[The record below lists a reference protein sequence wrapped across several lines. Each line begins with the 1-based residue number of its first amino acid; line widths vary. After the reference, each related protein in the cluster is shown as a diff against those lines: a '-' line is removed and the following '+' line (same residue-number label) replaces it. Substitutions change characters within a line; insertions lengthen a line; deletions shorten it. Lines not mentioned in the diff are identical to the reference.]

1 MTTILALMKT
11 WILVLTVHGHG
22 PTTATMSCKTTIHHK
37 ANVNRRQP
45 RWNRRLTLVAFKPL
59 LSVSKEADNA
69 IFRSPN
75 SKADIAGRQLD
86 VC

>member
-11 WILVLTVHGHG
+11 WMA
-22 PTTATMSCKTTIHHK
+22 PTTATTLCKTTIHHK

-45 RWNRRLTLVAFKPL
+45 RSNRRLTLVAFKPP

-69 IFRSPN
+69 IFRSPKR
-75 SKADIAGRQLD
+75 SAFLL
-86 VC
+86 